1 MNPSYLL
8 KQDIVARL
16 YEGSESDNRSVCNLE
31 SIWDTD
37 KITPV
42 AVVHLVCSE
51 STQASGAWSYH
62 WWFVCSIW
70 CRESEIILKHVYA
83 ACSLS
88 SRMRM
93 RSVTWSSTDRSDQW
107 SPTLRSF
114 ARRMVRDNKG
124 RTGTQGPW
132 GP

>member
-62 WWFVCSIW
+62 WCLFF
-70 CRESEIILKHVYA
+70 ELKDEDEERNVE
-83 ACSLS
+83 L
-88 SRMRM
+88 
-93 RSVTWSSTDRSDQW
+93 D
-107 SPTLRSF
+107 
-114 ARRMVRDNKG
+114 
-124 RTGTQGPW
+124 
-132 GP
+132 